1 VTLSRSFAG
10 LASFTAQTGQTGLTS
25 YGGRVGLNYRIE

>member
-10 LASFTAQTGQTGLTS
+10 LASFTAQTGLTS